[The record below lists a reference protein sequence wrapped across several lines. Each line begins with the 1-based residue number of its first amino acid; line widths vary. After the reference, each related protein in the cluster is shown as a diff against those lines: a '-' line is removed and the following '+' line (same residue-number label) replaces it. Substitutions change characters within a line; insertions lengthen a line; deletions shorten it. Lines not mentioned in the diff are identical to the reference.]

1 MTAQKFPGNHKQ
13 LFLHSQI
20 IQDLKL
26 VHIAVL
32 HESHLHLPTHFMLI
46 LFLGVWFDNLFL
58 K

>member
-32 HESHLHLPTHFMLI
+32 HERVKSGHLHLPTHFMLI
-46 LFLGVWFDNLFL
+46 LF
-58 K
+58 